1 MNTIPSHLRRH
12 RLTLA
17 LVGSALLTSP
27 AFALSEDAKLVLQLL
42 VTKGVIT
49 QKDYDDT
56 LNAIESKPSEGVPP
70 VQFVQDA
77 LGVTA
82 KEVQKSVEHTKKD
95 EKNGSVRPSGNGTAS
110 ADGNS
115 SFNFTGLVH
124 YDARSIADGLGQS
137 SDKDSASGADNFEVR
152 RARIGINGTLYKD
165 ISYEILTNVVGSN
178 ANLVQRAYVNYGFK
192 PAFQIR
198 VGRFKQPFSLEQLTS
213 SNAIDFMERS
223 YGDQLVPAHRNGA
236 GVFGE
241 PTKGFT
247 YAFSFYQDGFNEIS
261 NTNNIGN
268 SNVGRLSL
276 NAADFAKL
284 SNTVI
289 HFGAAADQG
298 RYQTL
303 PSVTTDSGAA
313 SKSSTRATILSFRT
327 ENRGL
332 ANAYRA
338 QISGDQISATY
349 GGLANNAANVN
360 KDLKGLEFALA
371 SGGLKFQ
378 AETIKAAYSAS
389 AVNYNT
395 ATSASLGTATLD
407 VGADTNYYEFV
418 YNLTGESWAEAYKAG
433 VFGAIKPKSNFG
445 LGAGGGIGAWQL
457 AFRASEYKAS
467 IPVLTGTSRT
477 LQTFTGAESNTTR
490 VENSQA
496 AKTIT
501 YGINWILNPNS
512 RILLNVA
519 RTNFE
524 RPVTYLSTTGLGTT
538 SKEDVVSVRSQIN
551 F

>member
-1 MNTIPSHLRRH
+1 MKTTPPSHLRRQ
-12 RLTLA
+12 RWALA
-17 LVGSALLTSP
+17 LFGSAVFASP
-27 AFALSEDAKLVLQLL
+27 AFALSDDAKLVLQLL

-56 LNAIESKPSEGVPP
+56 LNAIESKPADGVPP

-82 KEVQKSVEHTKKD
+82 KDVQKATEYAKKD
-95 EKNGSVRPSGNGTAS
+95 EKNGAVKPSGNGTVS

-124 YDARSIADGLGQS
+124 FDARSIADGLAQS
-137 SDKDSASGADNFEVR
+137 ADKDAASGADNFEVR

-165 ISYEILTNVVGSN
+165 ISYEVLTNVVGSN
-178 ANLVQRAYVNYGFK
+178 ANLVQRAYVNYGFN
-192 PAFQIR
+192 PAAQVR

-268 SNVGRLSL
+268 SNVGRLSF
-276 NAADFAKL
+276 NAADFAKIN
-284 SNTVI
+284 NTVI
-289 HFGAAADQG
+289 HFGAAKDQG
-298 RYQTL
+298 RYQVL
-303 PSVTTDSGAA
+303 PTTSTDSGAA
-313 SKSSTRATILSFRT
+313 ANTSTRATILSFRS

-338 QISGDQISATY
+338 QIGGDTVTAAY
-349 GGLANNAANVN
+349 GAAANNAANVN

-371 SGGLKFQ
+371 TGGLKFQ

-389 AVNYNT
+389 AANYNT
-395 ATSASLGTATLD
+395 AGANLGTAKLD
-407 VGADTNYYEFV
+407 VSADTSYYEFI
-418 YNLTGESWAEAYKAG
+418 YNLTGESWSEAYKAG
-433 VFGAIKPKSNFG
+433 AFGAIKPKANFG
-445 LGAGGGIGAWQL
+445 LGSGGGSGAWQL
-457 AFRASEYKAS
+457 AARVSTYETSLAGTTANAAITDGGSNKSRAENSEKAS
-467 IPVLTGTSRT
+467 
-477 LQTFTGAESNTTR
+477 
-490 VENSQA
+490 
-496 AKTIT
+496 TIT
-501 YGINWILNPNS
+501 YGLNWIVNPNS
-512 RILLNVA
+512 RVLLNYA
-519 RTNFE
+519 RTTFD
-524 RPVTYLSTTGLGTT
+524 RPVTYLSTSNSLGTT
-538 SKEDVVSVRSQIN
+538 TKEDVVSVRSQIN

>member
-1 MNTIPSHLRRH
+1 MKTLPTHLRRH
-12 RLTLA
+12 RLALA
-17 LVGSALLTSP
+17 LVGGAVFASP

-56 LNAIESKPSEGVPP
+56 LNAIDSKPAEGVPP

-82 KEVQKSVEHTKKD
+82 KEVQKSVEYTKKD

-110 ADGNS
+110 ADGNNT
-115 SFNFTGLVH
+115 FNFTGLVH

-165 ISYEILTNVVGSN
+165 ISYEVLTNVVGSN

-247 YAFSFYQDGFNEIS
+247 YAFSIYQDGFNEIS
-261 NTNNIGN
+261 NTNNVGN

-298 RYQTL
+298 RYQVL
-303 PSVTTDSGAA
+303 PTTSTDSGSGA
-313 SKSSTRATILSFRT
+313 STSTRATILSFRS

-338 QISGDQISATY
+338 QIAGDTVTAAY
-349 GGLANNAANVN
+349 GAAANNAANVS

-371 SGGLKFQ
+371 TGGLKFQ
-378 AETIKAAYSAS
+378 AEAIKAGYSAS

-395 ATSASLGTATLD
+395 AGTNLGTATLD
-407 VGADTNYYEFV
+407 IGADTKYYEIV
-418 YNLTGESWAEAYKAG
+418 YNLTGESWSEAYKGG
-433 VFGAIKPKSNFG
+433 VFGAIKPKSNFS
-445 LGAGGGIGAWQL
+445 LASGGGLGAWQL
-457 AFRASEYKAS
+457 ALRASEYKAS
-467 IPVLTGTSRT
+467 IPILSGTSRT
-477 LQTFTGAESNTTR
+477 LETIGGASTTR
-490 VENSQA
+490 VENSQGA
-496 AKTIT
+496 RTTT
-501 YGINWILNPNS
+501 YGLNWILNPNS
-512 RILLNVA
+512 RVLLNIA
-519 RTNFE
+519 RTNFD